1 MEDKKR
7 AILGQVAAGTISPE
21 EAAQRL
27 DELERARATDALR
40 RVRVIGEAG
49 QVEVFGDPDVKE
61 AVVDGEHSVRREGDT
76 LIIETE
82 ADVMGPGFSFIRGE
96 GFRVFGGAG
105 GGVVIRM
112 NPLLALE
119 AQVEAG
125 TFRVSDVRG
134 PIQARIEAGSTIIN
148 DFAAPLDLA
157 VEAGTVKASGVL
169 THGSS
174 RIACE
179 MGSVKLHLG
188 RGSSVRIQARS
199 GMGAVKLP
207 ETAAPGR
214 RSREAVIGAGEAI
227 LEIESNMGSVK
238 VTCDE

>member
-27 DELERARATDALR
+27 DELERAQDAEALR
-40 RVRVIGEAG
+40 RVRIIGEAG

-76 LIIETE
+76 LIIDTE
-82 ADVMGPGFSFIRGE
+82 PDELGPGFSFIRGE

-105 GGVVIRM
+105 GGVLIRM
-112 NPLLALE
+112 NPMLALE

-148 DFAAPLDLA
+148 NFGAPLELGG
-157 VEAGTVKASGVL
+157 EARAGQAGRAPTPG
-169 THGSS
+169 GS
-174 RIACE
+174 RIR
-179 MGSVKLHLG
+179 L
-188 RGSSVRIQARS
+188 
-199 GMGAVKLP
+199 
-207 ETAAPGR
+207 
-214 RSREAVIGAGEAI
+214 
-227 LEIESNMGSVK
+227 
-238 VTCDE
+238 